1 MCAAKFLEGVTMG
14 RTFRTLAAV
23 VCVLQLAAAARA
35 HHSFSSEYDP
45 DNIFKVSGVVSKV
58 EWTNPHVRF
67 YVDVAGP
74 DGTLVTWN
82 LELASPSALVRN
94 GWTSR
99 TLKVG
104 DKVTVDGYSGKAV
117 PTRGNARSVVV
128 ADGRSLF
135 AGTANDQDGP
145 PR

>member
-1 MCAAKFLEGVTMG
+1 MG
-14 RTFRTLAAV
+14 RTIRAVAVV
-23 VCVLQLAAAARA
+23 VCVLQFVAPARA

-67 YVDVAGP
+67 YVDVTGP
-74 DGTLVTWN
+74 DGTVVTWN

-104 DKVTVDGYSGKAV
+104 DKVSVDGYSGKAV

>member
-1 MCAAKFLEGVTMG
+1 MQQWIWMAALCAL
-14 RTFRTLAAV
+14 LAVAPV
-23 VCVLQLAAAARA
+23 DA

-45 DNIFKVSGVVSKV
+45 LNIFKVTGVVSKM

-67 YVDVAGP
+67 YVDVTM
-74 DGTLVTWN
+74 DGKVTTWN
-82 LELASPSALVRN
+82 MELASPSALVRN

-104 DKVTVDGYSGKAV
+104 DTVTVEGYSGKAV
-117 PTRGNARSVVV
+117 PTRGNARSVIV

-135 AGTANDQDGP
+135 AGTANDTEGP
-145 PR
+145 GAPQ